1 METMS
6 PGPPLVDSPQSE
18 LERQLIRQYLRDKGY
33 ESHDLHA
40 LPKGQANALYRQA
53 CRYAALKLAEVE
65 ARAQF
70 RHKIRYEGR

>member
-1 METMS
+1 MGTTS
-6 PGPPLVDSPQSE
+6 PGPPRIDSPQSE
-18 LERQLIRQYLRDKGY
+18 LERQFIRQYLRDKGY
-33 ESHDLHA
+33 GRDDLRA

-70 RHKIRYEGR
+70 RHKIRYEER

>member
-1 METMS
+1 MKTTS
-6 PGPPLVDSPQSE
+6 PGLPLVDSPQSE
-18 LERQLIRQYLRDKGY
+18 LERQFIRQYLRDKGY
-33 ESHDLHA
+33 SRDDMRT

-70 RHKIRYEGR
+70 KHKIHYEGR